1 MNSWCTINKGVVVSK
16 KAESG
21 AQVEELVAIYEEA
34 LRLQQ
39 KGHMDEAKAK
49 YEELIDHKYLKKEAK
64 NNSLVSA
71 LFYVV
76 SKNYAAVLEDEYI
89 KNNDIDSA
97 KDALK
102 YYLQVE

>member
-1 MNSWCTINKGVVVSK
+1 MKNTNNNKNN
-16 KAESG
+16 ED
-21 AQVEELVAIYEEA
+21 Q
-34 LRLQQ
+34 
-39 KGHMDEAKAK
+39 
-49 YEELIDHKYLKKEAK
+49 
-64 NNSLVSA
+64 NSLVSA